1 MVLWLNVWNKELLT
15 LRNFFCGD
23 QKVPLKP
30 SLTVFSFLCLG
41 VKISIIIYQGG
52 AGKLVYRQVY
62 GLGSRDFQVF
72 SVSAIFLTL
81 WKKSEGERKKSSFA
95 IVVMHWHCTLD
106 TRGLK
111 FLKKY

>member
-1 MVLWLNVWNKELLT
+1 M
-15 LRNFFCGD
+15 
-23 QKVPLKP
+23 Q
-30 SLTVFSFLCLG
+30 G

-81 WKKSEGERKKSSFA
+81 WKKSEGGRKKIFIRNSSNA
-95 IVVMHWHCTLD
+95 LTLHIGYKGFENWE
-106 TRGLK
+106 TVLNFWFIYPAEKFGLVK
-111 FLKKY
+111 

>member
-1 MVLWLNVWNKELLT
+1 M
-15 LRNFFCGD
+15 
-23 QKVPLKP
+23 Q
-30 SLTVFSFLCLG
+30 G

-81 WKKSEGERKKSSFA
+81 WKKVKEREKKIIIRNSSNA
-95 IVVMHWHCTLD
+95 LTLHIGYK
-106 TRGLK
+106 GLK
-111 FLKKY
+111 ILRRFFYLPCVLWEIFWVIIISF

>member
-1 MVLWLNVWNKELLT
+1 M
-15 LRNFFCGD
+15 
-23 QKVPLKP
+23 Q
-30 SLTVFSFLCLG
+30 G

-81 WKKSEGERKKSSFA
+81 WKKVKEREKKSSFA

-111 FLKKY
+111 ICKKYPR

>member
-1 MVLWLNVWNKELLT
+1 M
-15 LRNFFCGD
+15 
-23 QKVPLKP
+23 Q
-30 SLTVFSFLCLG
+30 G

-81 WKKSEGERKKSSFA
+81 WKKSEGERKKKSSFA

-111 FLKKY
+111 ICKKY